1 MQLTSSQNQ
10 RMQQTQVLS
19 PQMRESLRIL
29 QMSSLDLITELK
41 HQIDTNPVI
50 EPLSNSNES
59 PISSVEE
66 SRHSSGAITENELDF
81 TPTGEAADK
90 MLSTDDGYRDY
101 FLGNM
106 ENFQGED
113 DSSKSYLFDSQQ
125 AKLTLQEYLLSQLS
139 LSDIQK
145 EDIPLAQTLIG
156 NINDYGYFEGSI
168 PDIQMTSGTSEKK
181 IFEILEIIKSLDP
194 KGCGSRSLK
203 ECLLSQMDKFEDSPW
218 EDEIRLLV
226 EKHIDNMSARKV
238 SVICKDLNISES
250 DYPKLLAEFKKF
262 SANPSD
268 EFNAAQSRA
277 TPLAKSN
284 GVYQLKN
291 PSIPSNPDIYVLK
304 KSSGGWLASPLPQ
317 SFPRIRISSDYEE
330 MMKKAAAESDEK
342 KYLITKIEE
351 ARILQEALSR
361 RKETIMIVA
370 QEILDRQLEF
380 LEHGWDRLKPLTMIE
395 VAKALDITESTVSRA
410 VNGKYIKT
418 PFGTVE
424 LKKLFVTGIAT
435 QSGEAVSNTAILNRI
450 EKIVSEEDKTKPL
463 SDEQIMKILNDG
475 GIPVK
480 RRTVAKYRTTLN
492 IPSASQRKIR

>member
-1 MQLTSSQNQ
+1 
-10 RMQQTQVLS
+10 
-19 PQMRESLRIL
+19 
-29 QMSSLDLITELK
+29 
-41 HQIDTNPVI
+41 
-50 EPLSNSNES
+50 
-59 PISSVEE
+59 
-66 SRHSSGAITENELDF
+66 
-81 TPTGEAADK
+81 
-90 MLSTDDGYRDY
+90 
-101 FLGNM
+101 
-106 ENFQGED
+106 
-113 DSSKSYLFDSQQ
+113 
-125 AKLTLQEYLLSQLS
+125 
-139 LSDIQK
+139 
-145 EDIPLAQTLIG
+145 
-156 NINDYGYFEGSI
+156 
-168 PDIQMTSGTSEKK
+168 
-181 IFEILEIIKSLDP
+181 
-194 KGCGSRSLK
+194 
-203 ECLLSQMDKFEDSPW
+203 MDKFEDSPW

-480 RRTVAKYRTTLN
+480 RRTVAKYRTALN